1 MSNFKDPF
9 VEGVFTMNKGM
20 GFEYLLF
27 KVNVSGTPAAGVCTG
42 VKFCEKFS
50 PILIVGVGVIKVG
63 QVKVN

>member
-1 MSNFKDPF
+1 
-9 VEGVFTMNKGM
+9 MNKGM

-42 VKFCEKFS
+42 VKVCEKFS